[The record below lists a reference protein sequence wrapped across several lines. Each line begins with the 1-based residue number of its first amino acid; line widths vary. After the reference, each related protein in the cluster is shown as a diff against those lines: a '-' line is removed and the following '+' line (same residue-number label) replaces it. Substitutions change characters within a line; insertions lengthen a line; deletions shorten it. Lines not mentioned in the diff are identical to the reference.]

1 MLKKLLFITF
11 VAGTFTAQAVELSG
25 TGERPA
31 TTAIW
36 QPPAGLTQA
45 RIWPGT
51 SPDMPEGRRPA
62 EVMFDV
68 KKVPGRYYTGISEVT
83 VPTMTVFKPVGE
95 NTGAAIVVFPGG
107 GFRLLAVDLE
117 GTEICEWI
125 TSKGITCVLLKYR
138 VPKSNHYWDSEER
151 RHITPAVPFALQ
163 DAQRT
168 IRLVRANS
176 GELGIDPSKI
186 GVFGM
191 SAGGYLVAQTSNIP
205 QATYSPVDAAD
216 SLSSLPDFAI
226 ALYPGHL
233 CRSGATLDPTIEVSK
248 QTPTTFLLAAW
259 DDPTNEICNTTV
271 YAHALASAGVPAEV
285 HVFAVGGHAFGLRHG
300 DLPIAS
306 WPSLVEKWLK
316 AINVLAASDPV
327 PRGEG

>member
-1 MLKKLLFITF
+1 MLKKLLVITF
-11 VAGTFTAQAVELSG
+11 VAATFTAQAVEQSS
-25 TGERPA
+25 TGQRPA
-31 TTAIW
+31 TMGVW
-36 QPPAGLTQA
+36 QPPAGLTQT
-45 RIWPGT
+45 RIWPGA
-51 SPDMPEGRRPA
+51 SPDMPEGSRPA

-138 VPKSNHYWDSEER
+138 VPNSNHYWDSEER
-151 RHITPAVPFALQ
+151 RHVTPAVPFALQ

-176 GELGIDPSKI
+176 DQLGIDPSKI

-191 SAGGYLVAQTSNIP
+191 SAGGYLVAQTSNIS
-205 QATYSPVDAAD
+205 QATYGPVDAAD

-233 CRSGATLDPTIEVSK
+233 CRSGAILDPTIEVSK
-248 QTPTTFLLAAW
+248 QTPPTFLLAAW
-259 DDPTNEICNTTV
+259 DDPTNKICNTTV
-271 YAHALASAGVPAEV
+271 YAHALASAGVPAEI
-285 HVFAVGGHAFGLRHG
+285 HVFAIGGHAFGLRHG
-300 DLPIAS
+300 ELPIAS
-306 WPSLVEKWLK
+306 WPSLVEMWLK
-316 AINVLAASDPV
+316 AINVLAAPGPAS
-327 PRGEG
+327 RGEG